1 MNVAIELTEDIAEQ
15 LKAAWQDMPRRAL
28 EAVAV
33 EGYRSEAI
41 TQRQVG
47 RLLDLSYWETEAF
60 LKQRGAY
67 LPYDEEELRQ
77 DRAALDQALDE

>member
-1 MNVAIELTEDIAEQ
+1 MNVAIELPKDIAKRLE
-15 LKAAWQDMPRRAL
+15 AAWQDMPRRAL

-33 EGYRSEAI
+33 EGYRSEAL

-60 LKQRGAY
+60 LKQRHAY
-67 LPYDEEELRQ
+67 LPYDDDDLRK
-77 DRAALDQALDE
+77 DRAALDRALDE

>member
-1 MNVAIELTEDIAEQ
+1 MYVAIQLPEDIAKQ
-15 LKAAWQDMPRRAL
+15 LEAAWQDMPRRAL

-33 EGYRSEAI
+33 EGYRSEAL

-60 LKQRGAY
+60 LKQRRAY
-67 LPYDEEELRQ
+67 LPYDDDDLRK
-77 DRAALDQALDE
+77 DRAALDRALGE